1 MTLRKAESQSISKR
15 ARPSQY
21 PLTPTTKA
29 GATDYFR
36 YTFKTRK
43 ALYYLVG
50 PLLST
55 SFDIMWKIKYIG
67 RERVPRRNVIF
78 MPNHISHLDGF
89 LVGKGFFP
97 QRKIHALADE
107 KLFKHP
113 LSSWFLSNLNAFPV
127 RKGAKQIHVVKYA
140 IELVKR
146 GKDLLWFP
154 EGQRHKQPW
163 MRTLNPGRLGAGW
176 IAHAT
181 RAPIIPV
188 FIDGAELAMPV
199 GKMPT
204 KGPGFRKIKITVE
217 YGRPVPL
224 EDYYDLPQGKE
235 ASQLIVNR
243 IMEAIEEMRPAYHY
257 KEREQLML
265 EQLK

>member
-1 MTLRKAESQSISKR
+1 MEPNQLVSTYQKTQPAGPIIKR
-15 ARPSQY
+15 
-21 PLTPTTKA
+21 

-36 YTFKTRK
+36 YTYKTRK
-43 ALYYLVG
+43 LLYYIVG
-50 PLLST
+50 APLSVA
-55 SFDIMWKIKYIG
+55 FDIMWDIKYIG

-89 LVGKGFFP
+89 LVGKAFYP
-97 QRKIHALADE
+97 RRKIHSLADE

-127 RKGAKQIHVVKYA
+127 RKRAKQLHVVKYA

-163 MRTLNPGRLGAGW
+163 LRTLNPGKVGAGW

-188 FIDGAELAMPV
+188 FIDGAEKAMPV
-199 GKMPT
+199 GKPPT

-217 YGRPVPL
+217 FGRPVPL
-224 EDYYDLPQGKE
+224 EEYYDLPEGKE
-235 ASQLIVNR
+235 TSRLIVNR
-243 IMEAIEEMRPAYHY
+243 IMQAIEELRPAYHY
-257 KEREQLML
+257 KEREKYL
-265 EQLK
+265 ETHSS